1 MPLELKGTIKP
12 GQADTRYYMI
22 RLQVN
27 GRRIVVSSNTR
38 KKDLAIRKE
47 AEVAEAVRQNPLMTQ
62 ADIVALVRGE
72 GSVSHASALRA
83 EGGLTLK
90 VALDRCLRDL
100 TVWGRIKASLEY
112 GRLARTL
119 EEILGADTPLA
130 MIDGRA
136 VKRVVK
142 VLSEERRLSGATV
155 NRHLAVLRRMFNV
168 IVEQREEDPTSW
180 VGAPLTFPKV
190 KQLKERGAREY
201 FMSPEHEAAIFS
213 AVLGLDE
220 ERPGPQGGPPRHL
233 NAYRYHA
240 LFLVLVESGL
250 RLSEA
255 LKLRWEQLE
264 MPRSSTVGMIKLH
277 TKTELKTGKP
287 RSVPMTEKCREVLD
301 GCKGI
306 AKGPFADL
314 NACRAQH
321 IWKRAK
327 KVAGV
332 THGDCVIHS
341 LRHTCASRLLR
352 AGVDMMVVKEWLG
365 HSTIVT
371 TQGYLH
377 LATSSLTSAAMN
389 LTQLRNAAAA
399 EASDASI

>member
-1 MPLELKGTIKP
+1 
-12 GQADTRYYMI
+12 
-22 RLQVN
+22 
-27 GRRIVVSSNTR
+27 
-38 KKDLAIRKE
+38 
-47 AEVAEAVRQNPLMTQ
+47 MTQ

-72 GSVSHASALRA
+72 GSVAHVSALRA
-83 EGGLTLK
+83 DGRLTLK
-90 VALDRCLRDL
+90 AALDRCLRDL

-112 GRLARTL
+112 GRLAKTL

-130 MIDGRA
+130 LIDGQA

-142 VLSEERRLSGATV
+142 VLSEERGLSGATV

-168 IVEQREEDPTSW
+168 IIEQREEDPTTW

-201 FMSPEHEAAIFS
+201 FMSPKDEAGIFS
-213 AVLGLDE
+213 AVLRLDD

-233 NAYRYHA
+233 NAHRYHK

-255 LKLRWEQLE
+255 LKLKWDQLE
-264 MPRSSTVGMIKLH
+264 MPRSSPVGMIKLY
-277 TKTELKTGKP
+277 TKSALKTGKP
-287 RSVPMTEKCREVLD
+287 RSVPMTEKCREALD
-301 GCKGI
+301 ACKGVSG
-306 AKGPFADL
+306 GPFGDL

-341 LRHTCASRLLR
+341 LRHTCASRLLG

-377 LATSSLTSAAMN
+377 LATSSLTSAAVN
-389 LTQLRNAAAA
+389 LTQLRSAAAA